1 MTPGTEYMQIAFM
14 DHIFWVSLDKAILML
29 LSSLD
34 RILPFPFVLI
44 LVTVKLRGK
53 LVKQDLGKSDEFKG
67 AGWKSGETEA
77 TEKQMM

>member
-1 MTPGTEYMQIAFM
+1 M
-14 DHIFWVSLDKAILML
+14 VSLDKAILML

-53 LVKQDLGKSDEFKG
+53 LVKQDLGKSAEFKG
-67 AGWKSGETEA
+67 AG
-77 TEKQMM
+77 